1 LWLGLKGRDVSHFGS
16 AGIQDMLERR
26 GKEAGL
32 GKIGPHMFRRTAA
45 HSMLA
50 LGMQELDVARIA
62 GWRTTA
68 MVRLYTEDLA
78 AERARAAHARLSP
91 GDRL

>member
-1 LWLGLKGRDVSHFGS
+1 
-16 AGIQDMLERR
+16 MLERR